1 MNNKVIY
8 KCTNLVCLI
17 CHQCPVFTPL
27 LPVTSENS
35 WSHISATYTSP
46 LILLPRPSLVKL
58 QTTPL
63 RLTTTLYSEQIEVLF
78 CCLVNILHTI
88 SDIYTTAK
96 PGHLEQFKVRHVG
109 FIVRKD
115 VIIVFFPSSV
125 WLQGKNIF
133 SIVKIS
139 KEKYQI

>member
-1 MNNKVIY
+1 MHQS
-8 KCTNLVCLI
+8 CLFDLS
-17 CHQCPVFTPL
+17 PV
-27 LPVTSENS
+27 
-35 WSHISATYTSP
+35 
-46 LILLPRPSLVKL
+46 PSLHSFVTCDVRKL
-58 QTTPL
+58 MKSHFCHLHLPSNTPTPTFPCQTTNHSFK
-63 RLTTTLYSEQIEVLF
+63 TDHNTLQWTDWS
-78 CCLVNILHTI
+78 CLVNILHTI

-133 SIVKIS
+133 SSFKIS